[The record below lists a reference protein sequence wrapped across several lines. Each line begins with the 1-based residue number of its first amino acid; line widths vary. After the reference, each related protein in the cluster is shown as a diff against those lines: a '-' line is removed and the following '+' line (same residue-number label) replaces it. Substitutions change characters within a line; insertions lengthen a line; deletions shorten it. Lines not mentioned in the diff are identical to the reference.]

1 LLSGSVAELE
11 KVMSR
16 KISPEIL
23 SSDRQLQLRV
33 IDALAFE
40 PSIDSANI
48 GVAINHAVATLTGHV
63 STYTQKLAAER
74 AVWRVKGIKAI
85 AQEIEVR
92 SANDRKLADDQI
104 AERATKILEWDV
116 MVPKNKL
123 RVSVSNGVVTL
134 SGSVNW
140 QFERRAA
147 EEDIAKL
154 NGVVAIKNDIE
165 IVPETRAANIRERI
179 TGALQRCAEIQANQL
194 QIDVRE
200 NGLVVLE
207 GTVDNWDELQAIESA
222 AWSVP
227 GVSQIEQRIVI
238 A

>member
-1 LLSGSVAELE
+1 MEKCMSG
-11 KVMSR
+11 
-16 KISPEIL
+16 KISSEKSL
-23 SSDRQLQLRV
+23 SDRQLQLNAL
-33 IDALAFE
+33 DALAFE

-48 GVAINHAVATLTGHV
+48 GVAVSHAVATLTGHV
-63 STYTQKLAAER
+63 HTYTQKLAAER

-92 SANDRKLADDQI
+92 FANDKKLADDQI
-104 AERATKILEWDV
+104 AERAAKILDWDV

-123 RVSVSNGVVTL
+123 RVSVSGGVVTL

-147 EEDIAKL
+147 EDDVAKL
-154 NGVVAIKNDIE
+154 SGVVAINNDIE
-165 IVPETRAANIRERI
+165 IVPETQAANIRERI
-179 TGALQRCAEIQANQL
+179 TEALQRCAEIQANQL

-207 GTVDNWDELQAIESA
+207 GKVDNWNELQAVERA

-227 GVSQIEQRIVI
+227 GVSRVEQRIVI

>member
-1 LLSGSVAELE
+1 MSG
-11 KVMSR
+11 
-16 KISPEIL
+16 KISSEKSL
-23 SSDRQLQLRV
+23 SDRQLQLNV
-33 IDALAFE
+33 LDALAFE
-40 PSIDSANI
+40 PSIDSANV

-63 STYTQKLAAER
+63 SSYTQKLAAER

-92 SANDRKLADDQI
+92 FANDKKLADDQI
-104 AERATKILEWDV
+104 AERAAKILDWDV

-123 RVSVSNGVVTL
+123 RVSVSGGVVTL

-147 EEDIAKL
+147 EDDVAKL
-154 NGVVAIKNDIE
+154 SGVVAINNDIE
-165 IVPETRAANIRERI
+165 IVPETQAANIRERI
-179 TGALQRCAEIQANQL
+179 TEALQRCAEIQANQL

-207 GTVDNWDELQAIESA
+207 GSVDNWNELQAVERA

-227 GVSQIEQRIVI
+227 GVSRVEQRIVI